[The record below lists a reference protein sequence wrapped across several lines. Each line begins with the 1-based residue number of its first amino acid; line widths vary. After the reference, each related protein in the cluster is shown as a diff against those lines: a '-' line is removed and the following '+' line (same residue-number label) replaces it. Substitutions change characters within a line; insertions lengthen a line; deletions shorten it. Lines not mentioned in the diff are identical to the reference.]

1 MTHARPRYLESK
13 RSVDARSRAPRVR
26 DRLLAELPADP
37 EILEA
42 GCGTGVTVP
51 QLLSWDIDAGQ
62 YRGIDTDERIVS
74 FARRVR
80 PAALRWAGHD
90 VTTTSATEQSTSESA
105 GADTDFA
112 VADLAVTFE
121 TGDALDALESNA
133 GVDLVVAQS
142 FADLVPLPR
151 FVSAIESALRPG
163 GFAYLPLTF
172 DGGTIFQPDHPA
184 DEAVE
189 RAKERGF
196 TVKNGDGT
204 KADVLEAAGADHA
217 KVVVAATPDDDV
229 NLLVAQLAR
238 TNFGV
243 DEVVGRANQPA
254 NLEAFRDL
262 DVQSISAGHAVAA
275 AMDNQIERPGI
286 TQWMTEA
293 DREGDVQE
301 VEVTKRDLDGDTVA
315 ELADRLPEG
324 CIVAMV
330 GRDGN
335 HTVPDGDFR
344 LQRGDH
350 LTIIG
355 EDRDSVH
362 EALRQ
367 VHPDVTL

>member
-51 QLLSWDIDAGQ
+51 QLLSWGIDAGQ

-90 VTTTSATEQSTSESA
+90 VTATSAAALSDADRPT
-105 GADTDFA
+105 ADTDFA

-163 GFAYLPLTF
+163 GLAYLPLTF

-189 RAKERGF
+189 RAYHAAMDDAPGRDVRAGRHLAHRF
-196 TVKNGDGT
+196 GNGDGELLAMASSDWVVRPRGGGYA
-204 KADVLEAAGADHA
+204 ADERYFLAQILGFVEETLSESGEAPAQFDSWLS
-217 KVVVAATPDDDV
+217 TRR
-229 NLLVAQLAR
+229 AQLDAG
-238 TNFGV
+238 TLLYV
-243 DEVVGRANQPA
+243 AHQYDLLYRAP
-254 NLEAFRDL
+254 
-262 DVQSISAGHAVAA
+262 
-275 AMDNQIERPGI
+275 
-286 TQWMTEA
+286 
-293 DREGDVQE
+293 
-301 VEVTKRDLDGDTVA
+301 
-315 ELADRLPEG
+315 
-324 CIVAMV
+324 
-330 GRDGN
+330 
-335 HTVPDGDFR
+335 
-344 LQRGDH
+344 
-350 LTIIG
+350 
-355 EDRDSVH
+355 
-362 EALRQ
+362 
-367 VHPDVTL
+367 